1 MSPST
6 DHSTKPLAA
15 AKEPEKPT
23 DRAKLGWKWS
33 RAVDAN
39 GIPIGWAID
48 GANRNDIPML
58 EPTIA
63 TIAERGLLAV
73 IIIGR
78 LLDYRNRWS
87 PASRPAR

>member
-1 MSPST
+1 LRRRRNR
-6 DHSTKPLAA
+6 K
-15 AKEPEKPT
+15 KPT

-63 TIAERGLLAV
+63 AIAERGLLAV